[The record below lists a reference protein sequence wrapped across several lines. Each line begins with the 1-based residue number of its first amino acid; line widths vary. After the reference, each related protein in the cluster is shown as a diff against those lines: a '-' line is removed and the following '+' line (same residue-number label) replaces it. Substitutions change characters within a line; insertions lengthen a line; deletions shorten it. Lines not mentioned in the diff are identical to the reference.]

1 MKRLNNWTFP
11 VVVFTIFSLVACNG
25 DAGNT
30 TREDHEVDQHE
41 LTQEEEETASSRL
54 GAFEALVGKW
64 TIDAATAGVQLDLTF
79 GEDGSFR
86 QQMGEM
92 DASGT
97 WSVKDDTN
105 ILVETENTT
114 EPHVWEVTDLT
125 AGSVNI
131 SWNPDSPQKK
141 VLPMQRAD

>member
-1 MKRLNNWTFP
+1 MKFNEWKILIP
-11 VVVFTIFSLVACNG
+11 VMAVLSLSACTG
-25 DAGNT
+25 DTGNT
-30 TREDHEVDQHE
+30 TQDTRNEDQHGI
-41 LTQEEEETASSRL
+41 TREEEGTSSNRL

-79 GEDGSFR
+79 GADGSFR

-97 WSVKDDTN
+97 WSVKDDTH

-125 AGSVNI
+125 AHSVNI
-131 SWNPDSPQKK
+131 SWNPDSPQMKI
-141 VLPMQRAD
+141 LPMQRVN